1 MNDWIQ
7 EMIDWI
13 EAHLFEDFS
22 LLRLSEKMGYSP
34 YYCSFKFRHHTGVS
48 IKSYRTF
55 RRLYV
60 ASISLINSQ
69 ERILD
74 IAIEHGYSSQEAFA
88 RAFKDVFGVTP
99 MTFRKQQKPWQSYFK
114 LNIEQ
119 GEDITMIDISQKL
132 VITELQNQLTTFAD
146 QDILNVLNGQVMF
159 EQFRTQELM
168 GKSEYVP
175 FNEAMCV
182 HEATA
187 DIFSPAFNQIRA
199 DGHHS
204 SLTGYEQIV
213 VDPLTPL
220 LTKDYRCIVLWFGE
234 DMFCQINLLTIL
246 AYLEQ
251 QGYKGIVYFNSVQEQ
266 TYDVQQ
272 TEITLGGYTSVYR
285 EVLLDKKMPD
295 VQLMPV
301 MYQGISLY
309 LDLHQDDNELT
320 RYIWSHPKE
329 SKEEVM
335 HNMLKLFQRYGLG
348 DRQYLELIEKVRREK
363 QPQ

>member
-13 EAHLFEDFS
+13 EVHLFEDFS

-48 IKSYRTF
+48 IKSYRTL
-55 RRLYV
+55 RRLFL
-60 ASISLINSQ
+60 ASISLAETR

-88 RAFKDVFGVTP
+88 RAFKEVFGVTP
-99 MTFRKQQKPWQSYFK
+99 MVFRKHPKPWQSYFK

-119 GEDITMIDISQKL
+119 GEDMKMLDISQKL
-132 VITELQNQLTTFAD
+132 VITELQNQLTAFAD
-146 QDILNVLNGQVMF
+146 QDILNVLNGQVMY

-168 GKSEYVP
+168 GQSDYVP

-182 HEATA
+182 HAATG
-187 DIFSPAFNQIRA
+187 DIFSPSFNQVRA
-199 DGHHS
+199 EGHHS
-204 SLTGYEQIV
+204 SVTGYEKV
-213 VDPLTPL
+213 VIEPLQPL
-220 LTKDYRCIVLWFGE
+220 FNHSYRCIVLWFGE

-246 AYLEQ
+246 SYLEQ
-251 QGYKGIVYFNSVQEQ
+251 SGYDGIVYFNAVQEQ

-272 TEITLGGYTSVYR
+272 TEITLGGYTSLYH
-285 EVLLDKKMPD
+285 EVVLEKKMPD
-295 VQLMPV
+295 SPLMPV
-301 MYQGISLY
+301 MYQGVSLY
-309 LDLHQDDNELT
+309 LDLYQADNELT
-320 RYIWSHPKE
+320 RYIASHPKE

-335 HNMLKLFQRYGLG
+335 QSMLKLFPRYGLG
-348 DRQYLELIEKVRREK
+348 DRQYLELIEKVRGEG
-363 QPQ
+363 

>member
-48 IKSYRTF
+48 IKSYRTL
-55 RRLYV
+55 RRLFL
-60 ASISLINSQ
+60 ASISLAETR

-88 RAFKDVFGVTP
+88 RAFKEVFGVTP
-99 MTFRKQQKPWQSYFK
+99 MVFRKHPKPWQSYFK

-119 GEDITMIDISQKL
+119 GEDMKMLDISQKL
-132 VITELQNQLTTFAD
+132 VITELQHQLNAFAD
-146 QDILNVLNGQVMF
+146 QDILNVLNGQVMY

-168 GKSEYVP
+168 GQSDYVP

-182 HEATA
+182 HAATG
-187 DIFSPAFNQIRA
+187 DIFSPSFNQVRA
-199 DGHHS
+199 EGHHS
-204 SLTGYEQIV
+204 SITGYEKV
-213 VDPLTPL
+213 VIEPLEPL
-220 LTKDYRCIVLWFGE
+220 FNHSYRCIVLWFGE

-246 AYLEQ
+246 SYLEQ
-251 QGYKGIVYFNSVQEQ
+251 SGYDGIVYFNAVQEQ

-272 TEITLGGYTSVYR
+272 TEITLGGYTSLYR
-285 EVLLDKKMPD
+285 EVVLEKKMPD
-295 VQLMPV
+295 SPLMPV
-301 MYQGISLY
+301 MYQGVSLY
-309 LDLHQDDNELT
+309 LDLHQADNELT
-320 RYIWSHPKE
+320 RYIASHPKE

-335 HNMLKLFQRYGLG
+335 QTMLKLFQRYGLG
-348 DRQYLELIEKVRREK
+348 DRQYLELIEKVRGEV
-363 QPQ
+363 

>member
-48 IKSYRTF
+48 IKNYRTL
-55 RRLYV
+55 RRLFL
-60 ASISLINSQ
+60 ASIALA
-69 ERILD
+69 ETRKRILD

-99 MTFRKQQKPWQSYFK
+99 MAFRKHPKPWQSYFK

-119 GEDITMIDISQKL
+119 GEDITMLDISQKL
-132 VITELQNQLTTFAD
+132 VITELQNQLTAFAD
-146 QDILNVLNGQVMF
+146 QDILNVLNGQMMF

-168 GKSEYVP
+168 GKSDYVP

-182 HEATA
+182 HTATA
-187 DIFSPAFNQIRA
+187 DIFSPSFNQVRA
-199 DGHHS
+199 EGHHS
-204 SLTGYEQIV
+204 ALAEYEQIV
-213 VDPLTPL
+213 IQPVQPLFTNA
-220 LTKDYRCIVLWFGE
+220 YRCIVLWFGE

-251 QGYKGIVYFNSVQEQ
+251 SGYDGIVYFNAVQEQ

-272 TEITLGGYTSVYR
+272 TEITLGGYTSLYR
-285 EVLLDKKMPD
+285 EVVLEKKMPD
-295 VQLMPV
+295 SPLMPV

-309 LDLHQDDNELT
+309 LDLHQEDNELT
-320 RYIWSHPKE
+320 RYISSHPKE

-335 HNMLKLFQRYGLG
+335 QTMMKLFQRYGLG
-348 DRQYLELIEKVRREK
+348 DRQYLELIDKVREEV
-363 QPQ
+363 

>member
-48 IKSYRTF
+48 IKSYRTL

-60 ASISLINSQ
+60 ASVSLINSQ

-88 RAFKDVFGVTP
+88 RTFKDVFGVTP

-182 HEATA
+182 HESTA
-187 DIFSPAFNQIRA
+187 DIFNHAFNQIRA
-199 DGHHS
+199 DGHRS
-204 SLTGYEQIV
+204 SLTEYEQIV

-251 QGYKGIVYFNSVQEQ
+251 SGYAGIVYFNAVQEQ

-272 TEITLGGYTSVYR
+272 TEIPLGGYTSVYR
-285 EVLLDKKMPD
+285 EVLLDKRMPD

-329 SKEEVM
+329 SKEEIM

-348 DRQYLELIEKVRREK
+348 DRQYLELIEKVRGEK

>member
-48 IKSYRTF
+48 IKSYRTL
-55 RRLYV
+55 RRLFL
-60 ASISLINSQ
+60 ASILLAETH

-88 RAFKDVFGVTP
+88 RAFKEVFGVTP
-99 MTFRKQQKPWQSYFK
+99 MVFRKHPKPWQSYFK

-119 GEDITMIDISQKL
+119 GEDITMLDISQKL
-132 VITELQNQLTTFAD
+132 VITELQNQLTAFAD
-146 QDILNVLNGQVMF
+146 QDILNVLNGQVMY

-168 GKSEYVP
+168 GQSDYVP

-182 HEATA
+182 HAATG
-187 DIFSPAFNQIRA
+187 DIFSPSFNQVRA
-199 DGHHS
+199 EGHHS
-204 SLTGYEQIV
+204 SVTGYEKV
-213 VDPLTPL
+213 VIEPLEHLFTHS
-220 LTKDYRCIVLWFGE
+220 YRCIVLWFGE

-246 AYLEQ
+246 SYLEQ
-251 QGYKGIVYFNSVQEQ
+251 SGYDGIVYFNAVQEQ

-272 TEITLGGYTSVYR
+272 TEITLGGYTSLYR
-285 EVLLDKKMPD
+285 EVILEKKMPD
-295 VQLMPV
+295 SPLMPV
-301 MYQGISLY
+301 MYQGVSLY
-309 LDLHQDDNELT
+309 LDLHQADNELT
-320 RYIWSHPKE
+320 RYIASHPKE

-335 HNMLKLFQRYGLG
+335 QTMLKLFQRYGLG
-348 DRQYLELIEKVRREK
+348 DRQYLELIEKVRGEV
-363 QPQ
+363 

>member
-13 EAHLFEDFS
+13 EVHLFEDFS

-48 IKSYRTF
+48 IKSYRTL
-55 RRLYV
+55 RRLFL
-60 ASISLINSQ
+60 ASISLAETR

-88 RAFKDVFGVTP
+88 RAFKEVFGVTP
-99 MTFRKQQKPWQSYFK
+99 MVFRKHPKPWQSYFK

-119 GEDITMIDISQKL
+119 GEDIKMLDISQKL
-132 VITELQNQLTTFAD
+132 VITELQTQLTAFAD
-146 QDILNVLNGQVMF
+146 QDILNVLNGQVMY

-168 GKSEYVP
+168 GKSDYVP

-182 HEATA
+182 HAATG
-187 DIFSPAFNQIRA
+187 DIFSPSFNQVRA
-199 DGHHS
+199 EGHHS
-204 SLTGYEQIV
+204 SVTGYEKV
-213 VDPLTPL
+213 VIEPLEPL
-220 LTKDYRCIVLWFGE
+220 FTHSYRCIVLWFGE

-246 AYLEQ
+246 SYLEQ
-251 QGYKGIVYFNSVQEQ
+251 SGYDGIVYFNAVQEQ

-272 TEITLGGYTSVYR
+272 TEITLVGYTSLYR
-285 EVLLDKKMPD
+285 EVVLEKKMPASP
-295 VQLMPV
+295 LMPV
-301 MYQGISLY
+301 MYQGVSLY
-309 LDLHQDDNELT
+309 LDLHQADNELT
-320 RYIWSHPKE
+320 RYIASHPKE

-335 HNMLKLFQRYGLG
+335 QSMLKLFQRYGLG
-348 DRQYLELIEKVRREK
+348 DRQYLELIEKVRGEV
-363 QPQ
+363 

>member
-60 ASISLINSQ
+60 ASVSLINSQ

-182 HEATA
+182 HESTA
-187 DIFSPAFNQIRA
+187 DIFSHAFNQIRA

-251 QGYKGIVYFNSVQEQ
+251 SGYAGIVYFNAVQEQ

-272 TEITLGGYTSVYR
+272 TEIPLGGYTSVYR
-285 EVLLDKKMPD
+285 EVLLDKRMPD

-329 SKEEVM
+329 SKEEIM

-348 DRQYLELIEKVRREK
+348 DRQYLELIEKVRGEK

>member
-13 EAHLFEDFS
+13 EVHLFEDFS

-48 IKSYRTF
+48 IKSYRTL
-55 RRLYV
+55 RRLFL
-60 ASISLINSQ
+60 ASISLAETR

-88 RAFKDVFGVTP
+88 RAFKEVFGVTP
-99 MTFRKQQKPWQSYFK
+99 MVFRKHPKPWQSYFK

-119 GEDITMIDISQKL
+119 GEDMKMLDISQKL
-132 VITELQNQLTTFAD
+132 VITELQNQLTAFAD
-146 QDILNVLNGQVMF
+146 QDILNVLNGQVMY

-168 GKSEYVP
+168 GQSDYVP

-182 HEATA
+182 HAATG
-187 DIFSPAFNQIRA
+187 DIFSPSFNQVRA
-199 DGHHS
+199 EGHHS
-204 SLTGYEQIV
+204 SVTGYEKV
-213 VDPLTPL
+213 VIEPLQPL
-220 LTKDYRCIVLWFGE
+220 FNHSYRCIVLWFGE

-246 AYLEQ
+246 SYLEQ
-251 QGYKGIVYFNSVQEQ
+251 SGYDGIVYFNAVQEQ

-272 TEITLGGYTSVYR
+272 TEITLGGYTSFYR
-285 EVLLDKKMPD
+285 EVVLEKKMPD
-295 VQLMPV
+295 SPLMPV
-301 MYQGISLY
+301 MYQGVSLY
-309 LDLHQDDNELT
+309 LDLHQADNELT
-320 RYIWSHPKE
+320 RYIASHPKE

-335 HNMLKLFQRYGLG
+335 QTMLKLFQRYGLG
-348 DRQYLELIEKVRREK
+348 DRQYLELIEKVRGEV
-363 QPQ
+363 